1 MKETIFEIGYDKNN
15 ELDFSIKGVFYQ
27 KLTREQ
33 YNEILKM
40 TFYCLKELEKFGIK
54 ESFETMVG
62 GKQCIKV

>member
-1 MKETIFEIGYDKNN
+1 MKETLFEIGYDKNN
-15 ELDFSIKGVFYQ
+15 ELDFSIKGTFYQ

-54 ESFETMVG
+54 ESFETKAG
-62 GKQCIKV
+62 ERR

>member
-1 MKETIFEIGYDKNN
+1 MKRTLFEIGYDKNN
-15 ELDFSIKGVFYQ
+15 DLDFSIEGTCYQ

-54 ESFETMVG
+54 ESFGVKVG
-62 GKQCIKV
+62 ELK

>member
-15 ELDFSIKGVFYQ
+15 ELDFSIKGTFYQ

-54 ESFETMVG
+54 ESFETKAG
-62 GKQCIKV
+62 ERR

>member
-1 MKETIFEIGYDKNN
+1 MKEIVFEIGFDKNN
-15 ELDFSIKGVFYQ
+15 DLDFSIEGTFYK

-54 ESFETMVG
+54 ESFETKAG
-62 GKQCIKV
+62 EFELL

>member
-1 MKETIFEIGYDKNN
+1 MKETIFGIGYDKNN
-15 ELDFSIKGVFYQ
+15 ELDFSIKGTFYQ

-54 ESFETMVG
+54 ESFETKAG
-62 GKQCIKV
+62 ERR